1 MSQRTGQMINQ
12 DKAEQALNY
21 LAETDEKY
29 AHAKTGVK
37 SIEYRLKSQKAIN
50 YLECE
55 GTVAERESE
64 AMAMKSYQD
73 LLDDHESLMLE
84 LEIMSAKRE
93 RARLTIDLFRTLE
106 ASRRQ

>member
-1 MSQRTGQMINQ
+1 MTP
-12 DKAEQALNY
+12 DKAEKALNY
-21 LAETDEKY
+21 LAATDESY

-37 SIEYRLKSQKAIN
+37 SIEYRLKVQKALN

-55 GTVAERESE
+55 GTVAEREAQ
-64 AMAMKSYQD
+64 AMAMKSYTD
-73 LLDDHESLMLE
+73 LVDDHEDLMLE
-84 LEIMSAKRE
+84 LETLGAKRE